1 MTAECF
7 VVRDHQGREHLRTQ
21 SQQTAEQMVDRLAD
35 RDHVDYAV
43 SYRYH
48 TDRQG
53 HGHETPAYWQPTD
66 ALT

>member
-1 MTAECF
+1 
-7 VVRDHQGREHLRTQ
+7 
-21 SQQTAEQMVDRLAD
+21 MVDRLAD